1 MGNSKPVYVIGHR
14 NPDTDSICSAIAYA
28 ELKRKAGED
37 AIAARAGQ
45 VNAETQYALDYFKV
59 EAPML
64 IVDLYPRV
72 KDIMLECQAVV
83 KETDN
88 LRYLGRVL
96 QENNLRSVPVTDG
109 DGRMVGIV
117 TVSDLAQRYFEE
129 LNMQDLGESAVSLK
143 AIVDIIDGEIVVDSD
158 EAALVKGKV
167 HIAAGS
173 KTTIKKWVSQGD
185 VVLVGEGQYAS
196 MQECLLHNIACL
208 IVTNSGN
215 IPEMVKQ
222 DARRTHAMIVRT
234 PLDTFTVARLI
245 NQSIPVGHIM
255 QKKLT
260 AFQSHQRLSD
270 IRGTIESSKFRNY
283 PVVDNERLVG
293 IVSRDKLMLPDPER
307 VILVDH
313 NERGQAVEGI
323 ESAKIVEIV
332 DHHRLGGM
340 QTGEPIYIREEPV
353 GCTATIVANMY
364 WQKDI
369 EISKAVAGLLLSA
382 IISDTVLFKSPTCTG
397 YDKITAE
404 RLAGIA
410 GVEIQEYGMALLKAG
425 ASISDMKPA
434 EIAKNDMKEFQI
446 GDYRVLVSQISVM
459 DTEEALKMKPELLE
473 SMQAICAT
481 DNFDMCLLM
490 VTDILQESTELLYV
504 GSPKTLIGQ
513 AFMKDASGD
522 SIYLPGVMS
531 RKKQII
537 PPLTEAVKRLQK

>member
-109 DGRMVGIV
+109 EGRMVGIV

-143 AIVDIIDGEIVVDSD
+143 AIVDIIEGEIVVDSD

-173 KTTIKKWVSQGD
+173 KATIKKWVSQGD

-369 EISKAVAGLLLSA
+369 EISKTVAGLLLSA